1 MRSQHL
7 DHDPSRWVE
16 YILLPLP
23 AIHRLLKLGRKDSP
37 SEREMIL
44 LLLLT
49 TLKHSPFKE
58 MNFGRNGNEIWNC
71 LKKSSSRIVASKRIS
86 IMISFHFIA
95 NRRKNFIHGSYIFR
109 WWIFFCLTEKKIHA
123 FIDKKTYCSDRILNT
138 VLASVM
144 GGLEGFNFSYKP
156 CNLNIFRSDYLE
168 KYTRDNLKPTNC
180 S

>member
-1 MRSQHL
+1 M
-7 DHDPSRWVE
+7 
-16 YILLPLP
+16 
-23 AIHRLLKLGRKDSP
+23 
-37 SEREMIL
+37 
-44 LLLLT
+44 
-49 TLKHSPFKE
+49 
-58 MNFGRNGNEIWNC
+58 
-71 LKKSSSRIVASKRIS
+71 IS

-144 GGLEGFNFSYKP
+144 GGWRVLILVINHVISIFFEVIIWRNILEIISN
-156 CNLNIFRSDYLE
+156 RVYLQ
-168 KYTRDNLKPTNC
+168 TG